1 MGEIMSNKLKSFDP
15 IINETSEILI
25 LGTFPSVISLENKQ
39 YYANPRNQFWEIIY
53 SIYNLDVQGNY
64 RERRQFILDKKI
76 ALWDVLKYVFR
87 EGSSSLDKSIRE
99 EVPSEIH
106 ELLEKYP
113 NINTIIFNG
122 SKAEKYSKR
131 YFKSLYKSMNCIRV
145 SSTSPIPGRYIKSL
159 SEKKSEWKQ
168 AIVGD

>member
-1 MGEIMSNKLKSFDP
+1 MSNKLKSFDP

-53 SIYNLDVQGNY
+53 SIYNLDIQSNY
-64 RERRQFILDKKI
+64 SERRQFILDKKI
-76 ALWDVLKYVFR
+76 ALWDVLEYVFR
-87 EGSSSLDKSIRE
+87 DGSLDKSIRE
-99 EVPSEIH
+99 EVPSEIP

-113 NINTIIFNG
+113 NIHTIVFNG
-122 SKAEKYSKR
+122 SKAEKYFKK
-131 YFKSLYKSMNCIRV
+131 YFKLLYKSMNCIRV

-159 SEKKSEWKQ
+159 SEKKLEWKEVLVQ
-168 AIVGD
+168 EK